1 MNTELIKIEN
11 GEITVDLM
19 TACSNGEVKKEKEV
33 ALIIFDAQVDEN
45 GYFSSTLTPQQAL
58 EIASRLIDAVMAD
71 KTVTEEDKN
80 QLLDLIENQKYNE
93 PEITIEDCE
102 PAF

>member
-1 MNTELIKIEN
+1 MNSELIKIEN

-71 KTVTEEDKN
+71 KTVTDEDAEDFL
-80 QLLDLIENQKYNE
+80 QLLKEQDEQ
-93 PEITIEDCE
+93 EITIEDCE

>member
-1 MNTELIKIEN
+1 MNTELIALNN
-11 GEITVDLM
+11 GDLDISLTTSSSDGVVSKTKEISLF
-19 TACSNGEVKKEKEV
+19 
-33 ALIIFDAQVDEN
+33 IFDVELDSNACF
-45 GYFSSTLTPQQAL
+45 YTTLTPQQAL

-80 QLLDLIENQKYNE
+80 QLLDLIEEQKYNE

>member
-1 MNTELIKIEN
+1 MNSELIKIEN

-45 GYFSSTLTPQQAL
+45 GYFSSALTPQQAL

-71 KTVTEEDKN
+71 KTVTDEEAEDFL
-80 QLLDLIENQKYNE
+80 QLLKEQDEQE
-93 PEITIEDCE
+93 TTIEDCE

>member
-11 GEITVDLM
+11 GEITVDLI

-33 ALIIFDAQVDEN
+33 ALIIFNAQVDEN
-45 GYFSSTLTPQQAL
+45 GYFVSNLTPQQAL
-58 EIASRLIDAVMAD
+58 EIASRLINAVMAD
-71 KTVTEEDKN
+71 KTVTDEEAEDFL
-80 QLLDLIENQKYNE
+80 QLLKEQDEQ
-93 PEITIEDCE
+93 EITIEDCE